1 MMAAL
6 IMRSMPRIQ
15 LPNKPAHQTVA
26 LSAVLIDLDGGAP
39 AEIKLLP
46 DGAFRS
52 ARDDRPADVAAWV
65 MNGEAAQAIL
75 AAQGNLHSRFLID
88 YDHQTLRSEQNG
100 KPAPAAGWSGRL
112 EWRDGDGLYAT
123 DLEWTEAALAAI
135 ASKEYRYISPVIR
148 YNKTTGVVT
157 YIPMA
162 ALVNYPAID
171 GLNDLAAA
179 AAELFPLH
187 EDIMATKLGDL
198 LSRLMDEK
206 EVTRE
211 QMGQAAGIDAD
222 TVSQIL
228 NGSIKR
234 PPDERL
240 RGFAKALGVSFDSL
254 VNTLPTEDKSMATT
268 AALNGELGLSDS
280 ATTDDV
286 ITAIAALKA
295 KADAPP
301 DPARFVPIDVF
312 NELQGKLAALS
323 GQSLD
328 DRVEK
333 LIEDAV
339 NAGKVIGPKDKKW
352 LTDLGKNDLA
362 ALQGALDSRQPLAA
376 LAGMQSEGKAP
387 PAASDELTDA
397 ERKVCAQ
404 MQIDP
409 AAFKQARA

>member
-6 IMRSMPRIQ
+6 IMRPMP
-15 LPNKPAHQTVA
+15 KPKSTLQTVA

-46 DGAFRS
+46 DGSFRS
-52 ARDDRPADVAAWV
+52 ARDDRPADVTAWV

-112 EWRDGDGLYAT
+112 EWREGDGLYAT

-179 AAELFPLH
+179 AAEFFPTSDS
-187 EDIMATKLGDL
+187 EDTP
-198 LSRLMDEK
+198 MDE
-206 EVTRE
+206 
-211 QMGQAAGIDAD
+211 
-222 TVSQIL
+222 L
-228 NGSIKR
+228 L
-234 PPDERL
+234 ERL
-240 RGFAKALGVSFDSL
+240 RWML
-254 VNTLPTEDKSMATT
+254 NLPITAT
-268 AALNGELGLSDS
+268 AEEISGELDKLKTQIGGADGSTTGLSALLASKDGE
-280 ATTDDV
+280 
-286 ITAIAALKA
+286 IAALSA
-295 KADAPP
+295 KADALP
-301 DPARFVPIDVF
+301 DPARFVPVEVF

-339 NAGKVIGPKDKKW
+339 NAGKVIGPKDKQW

-387 PAASDELTDA
+387 PATSDELTDA